1 MDLSNNTLEVLFAQL
16 GLPNKPAE
24 IEQFIAE
31 HRPLAPEVELADAD
45 FWSESQ
51 AQFLREEITEDAE
64 WAEAVD
70 QLNLMLSG

>member
-31 HRPLAPEVELADAD
+31 HRPLAPEVQLADAA

-70 QLNLMLSG
+70 QLNVMLRD

>member
-16 GLPNKPAE
+16 GLPNKPSE

-31 HRPLAPEVELADAD
+31 HRPLAPEVELADAA

-70 QLNLMLSG
+70 QLNVMLRG